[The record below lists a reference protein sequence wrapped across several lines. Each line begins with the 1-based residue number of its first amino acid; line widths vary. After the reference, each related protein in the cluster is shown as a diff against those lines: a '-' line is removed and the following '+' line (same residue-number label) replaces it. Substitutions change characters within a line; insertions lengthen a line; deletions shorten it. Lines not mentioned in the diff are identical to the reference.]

1 MTKTKSLTIA
11 IPLYNE
17 SETIKQLKQKL
28 LETINNIEKTELKI
42 LLVDDGSTDNTFELL
57 FKEFSDIG
65 YFEIIQH
72 EKNLNLDGFIKTIL
86 TRCDTEFVVFL
97 DSDCTFE
104 PEYILDMLPLINSDI
119 DVVNG
124 SPYHPN
130 GDIEGV
136 KKGRLLISNGANYIY
151 RFLIDK
157 NIYTYT
163 SIFKLYRT
171 SKIKNIEITTKG
183 FVSVSELFI
192 KSILNGARVTEF
204 PCVLKIREYGDSK
217 IRIFNS
223 IKNHI
228 LFMTKLFF
236 KKIS

>member
-1 MTKTKSLTIA
+1 MTLTKSLTIA

-17 SETIKQLKQKL
+17 AATVKQLKQKL
-28 LETINNIEKTELKI
+28 LETIKNIDYLELKI
-42 LLVDDGSTDNTFELL
+42 LLVDDGSTDNTYKLL
-57 FKEFSDIG
+57 FEEFSKFD
-65 YFEIIQH
+65 YFKIIQH
-72 EKNLNLDGFIKTIL
+72 DKNLNLDGFIKTIIIN
-86 TRCDTEFVVFL
+86 CDTEFVVFL

-104 PEYILDMLPLINSDI
+104 PKNILDMIPLINSEI
-119 DVVNG
+119 DVING
-124 SPYHPN
+124 SPYHPKGN
-130 GDIEGV
+130 VEGV

-151 RFLIDK
+151 RFLVDK

-163 SIFKLYRT
+163 SIFKLYRM

-192 KSILNGARVTEF
+192 KSILNGAKVIEF

-228 LFMTKLFF
+228 FFMTKLLFR
-236 KKIS
+236 KTI